1 MLNQKIQNPNPDELM
16 IEVDLCYELDP
27 YELKLDEM
35 IEAEPEPEMIEGL
48 PASDA
53 LTPADRYLELFEHV
67 QSAKIFPDSKTFP
80 DCAPKMDPL
89 DILIRYRKVRRHR
102 DFDLRKFVENHFWL
116 PEVYSSEYV
125 SDPQNSLKEHIDQL
139 WPVLTREPQDH
150 IPWSS
155 LLALPQ
161 SYIVPGGRFSETY
174 YWDSYFTMLGLAES
188 GREDLL
194 KCMADNFAWMIEN
207 YGHIPN
213 GNRTYYLSRSQPPV
227 FALMVELFEE
237 DGVRGA
243 RRYLDH
249 LKMEYAFWMDGAE
262 SLIPNQAYR
271 HVVRMPDGS
280 LLNRYWDDRD
290 TPRDESWLED
300 VETAKHS
307 GRPPNEVYRDLR
319 AGAASGWDYSSRWL
333 RDTGRLAS
341 IRTTQFIPIDLNAF
355 LFKLESAI
363 ANISALKG
371 EKETEALFRQKA
383 SARRDAVN
391 RYLWDDEN
399 GIYRDYDWRREQLA
413 LFSAAAIVPLYVGMA
428 NHEQADRL
436 ANAVRSRLLTPGG
449 ILASE
454 YETGEQWDK
463 PNGWAPLQW
472 MAIQGF
478 KMYGDDLLGALYGS
492 FPQLGAPIGFFFA
505 NGTFLLLSW
514 LLTDEQFMSWGWRV
528 PFIFSAVLVIIGL
541 YVRVSLH
548 ESPVF
553 EKVAKA
559 KKQVKIPLGTL
570 LTKHVRVTVLGTFIM
585 LATYTLFYIM
595 TVYSMTFSTAA
606 APVGLGLP
614 RNEVLWMLMMAVIG
628 FAVMVP
634 LAGLLADAFGRR
646 KSMVV
651 ITTLII
657 LFALFAFNPLL
668 GSGNPALVFVFL
680 LLGLSLMGLTFGPMG
695 ALLPELFPTE
705 VRYTGASFSYNVSS
719 ILGASVAPYIA
730 AWLQTNYGLGA
741 VGLYLAAM
749 AGLTLIALLLT
760 HETRHQSL

>member
-1 MLNQKIQNPNPDELM
+1 MQATATTLDHEQEYTPINSRNKVLVASLIGTA
-16 IEVDLCYELDP
+16 IEFFDFYIYATAAVIVFPHIFFPQGDP
-27 YELKLDEM
+27 TAATLQSLATFAIAFVARPIGSAVFGHFGDRVGRKATLVASLLTM
-35 IEAEPEPEMIEGL
+35 GISTVVIGL
-48 PASDA
+48 LPGYA
-53 LTPADRYLELFEHV
+53 TIG
-67 QSAKIFPDSKTFP
+67 IF
-80 DCAPKMDPL
+80 APL
-89 DILIRYRKVRRHR
+89 
-102 DFDLRKFVENHFWL
+102 
-116 PEVYSSEYV
+116 
-125 SDPQNSLKEHIDQL
+125 
-139 WPVLTREPQDH
+139 
-150 IPWSS
+150 
-155 LLALPQ
+155 LLALA
-161 SYIVPGGRFSETY
+161 RFGQG
-174 YWDSYFTMLGLAES
+174 LGLGGEW
-188 GREDLL
+188 G
-194 KCMADNFAWMIEN
+194 
-207 YGHIPN
+207 
-213 GNRTYYLSRSQPPV
+213 
-227 FALMVELFEE
+227 
-237 DGVRGA
+237 
-243 RRYLDH
+243 
-249 LKMEYAFWMDGAE
+249 
-262 SLIPNQAYR
+262 
-271 HVVRMPDGS
+271 
-280 LLNRYWDDRD
+280 
-290 TPRDESWLED
+290 
-300 VETAKHS
+300 
-307 GRPPNEVYRDLR
+307 
-319 AGAASGWDYSSRWL
+319 GAAL
-333 RDTGRLAS
+333 LA
-341 IRTTQFIPIDLNAF
+341 TENAPPR
-355 LFKLESAI
+355 K
-363 ANISALKG
+363 
-371 EKETEALFRQKA
+371 R
-383 SARRDAVN
+383 
-391 RYLWDDEN
+391 
-399 GIYRDYDWRREQLA
+399 
-413 LFSAAAIVPLYVGMA
+413 
-428 NHEQADRL
+428 
-436 ANAVRSRLLTPGG
+436 
-449 ILASE
+449 
-454 YETGEQWDK
+454 
-463 PNGWAPLQW
+463 
-472 MAIQGF
+472 
-478 KMYGDDLLGALYGS
+478 ALYGS

-614 RNEVLWMLMMAVIG
+614 RNEVLWMWMLMMAVIG